1 MNVTIALGMVIP
13 HPIITQ
19 TLAEAVE
26 SLKREGWTG
35 LLVDTPEDVSEH
47 ELSFRRAV
55 RDGRAPTIGE
65 VLAAYYVAAMEALDK
80 AYYEDDEIT
89 NGQYRYRKSVVR
101 RLVFRRAV

>member
-1 MNVTIALGMVIP
+1 MNTAITLDMAIP
-13 HPIITQ
+13 HPIVKR

-35 LLVDTPEDVSEH
+35 LLADTPEDVSEH
-47 ELSFRRAV
+47 ELTFRRAV
-55 RDGRAPTIGE
+55 RDGRTPTIGE
-65 VLAAYYVAAMEALDK
+65 VLAAYYVAAMEELDK
-80 AYYEDDEIT
+80 AYYEDNEIT